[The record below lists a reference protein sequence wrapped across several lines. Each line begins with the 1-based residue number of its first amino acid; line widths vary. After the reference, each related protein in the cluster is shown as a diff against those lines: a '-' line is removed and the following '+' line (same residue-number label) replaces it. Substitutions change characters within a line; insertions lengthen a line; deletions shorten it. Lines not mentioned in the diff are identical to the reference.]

1 MSVQCIKTEFG
12 EIFSGERA
20 EKVWLFTLKNDRGM
34 VACVTNYGAIL
45 TQLHVPDKNGQIE
58 NVVLG
63 FGEFAPYLAK
73 HPHLGGTI
81 GRYANRIAGGSFELD
96 GKTYT
101 LAKNNGENCLHG
113 GIKGFDKQLWQV
125 ESVAN
130 GVTFSYLSADME
142 EGFPGNL
149 TVHLTYELTQ
159 NNSLRMEYRAT
170 TDKATPINFT
180 NHSYFNL
187 KGAGKGDILD
197 HELQLNA
204 DAYTPVDDKLIP
216 TGDIAPV
223 EGTAL
228 DFRSARTVRS
238 RISEIEIGGYDHNFV
253 LRGSDG
259 KAKENNG
266 ELTVA
271 AVVAEPVSG
280 RRLTVHTTEPG
291 IQIYTGNSLNGSVK
305 GLGGAYEKYYA
316 ICTET
321 QHFPDSVH
329 QPKFPNVILAPG
341 EEYHQTTIFDF
352 S

>member
-1 MSVQCIKTEFG
+1 MNALCTEREFG
-12 EIFSGERA
+12 KMPSGE
-20 EKVWLFTLKNDRGM
+20 KVSLFELRNSRGM
-34 VACVTNYGAIL
+34 VARVTNYGAIL
-45 TQLHVPDKNGQIE
+45 TELHVPDKGGKVE

-73 HPHLGGTI
+73 HPHFGGTI

-96 GKTYT
+96 GETYT
-101 LAKNNGENCLHG
+101 LVKNNGENCLHG
-113 GIKGFDKQLWQV
+113 GIKGFDKQLWKV
-125 ESVAN
+125 VDSGKSV
-130 GVTFSYLSADME
+130 TLSYLSADIE

-149 TVHLTYELTQ
+149 TVNLTYELTDD
-159 NNSLRMEYRAT
+159 NALKMVYRAT

-180 NHSYFNL
+180 NHTYFNL
-187 KGAGKGDILD
+187 KGAGAGDILE

-204 DAYTPVDDKLIP
+204 DEYTPFNDKQIP
-216 TGDIAPV
+216 TGAIVPV

-228 DFRSARTVRS
+228 DFRQSRVVGT
-238 RISEIEIGGYDHNFV
+238 RISEVDFGGYDHNFV
-253 LRGSDG
+253 LRGSNG
-259 KAKENNG
+259 KAKQDSG

-271 AVVAEPVSG
+271 AVVYEPVSG

-291 IQIYTGNSLNGSVK
+291 IQIYTSNNLK
-305 GLGGAYEKYYA
+305 DITGLGGAYGKYYA

-329 QPKFPNVILAPG
+329 HPNFPNVILRPG

-352 S
+352 A